1 MGGELGKLSD
11 IRKNDISGDTID
23 FNASQTRQYS
33 AERAAHKA
41 QTWVQVVFLFF

>member
-23 FNASQTRQYS
+23 FNASQTRQYRT
-33 AERAAHKA
+33 EQAAHKA
-41 QTWVQVVFLFF
+41 QTWVQMVFFVF